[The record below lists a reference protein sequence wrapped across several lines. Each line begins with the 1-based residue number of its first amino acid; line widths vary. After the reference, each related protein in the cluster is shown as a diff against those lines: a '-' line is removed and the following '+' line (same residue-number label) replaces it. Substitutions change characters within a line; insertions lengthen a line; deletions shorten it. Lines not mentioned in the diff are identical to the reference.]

1 MTEERFNQAEFTST
15 GKLRVSNGKKEVS
28 LSQYELKQLSN
39 AVTAYDKGKL
49 IAANLADRLNS
60 YDINTVQKGFVDG
73 VMCQN
78 KTMRQDMFRT
88 FLKVAERLAKE
99 DNWDA
104 RDRNAINTSRKIMNV
119 LNGNSTPSQT

>member
-49 IAANLADRLNS
+49 IAANLADRLN
-60 YDINTVQKGFVDG
+60 T
-73 VMCQN
+73 
-78 KTMRQDMFRT
+78 
-88 FLKVAERLAKE
+88 
-99 DNWDA
+99 
-104 RDRNAINTSRKIMNV
+104 
-119 LNGNSTPSQT
+119 

>member
-104 RDRNAINTSRKIMNV
+104 RDRNAINTSRKIMDV